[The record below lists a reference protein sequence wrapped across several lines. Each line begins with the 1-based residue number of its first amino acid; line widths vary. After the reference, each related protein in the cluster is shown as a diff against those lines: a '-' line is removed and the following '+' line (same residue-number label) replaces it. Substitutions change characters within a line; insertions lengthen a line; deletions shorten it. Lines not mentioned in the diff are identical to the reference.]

1 MRSWLTVTLVD
12 VLQDRRGISA
22 MEYAILAAAVLGV
35 VGAAAV
41 SLGGDIGFVFNELGT
56 YMKSIRSPHRN
67 GRVRQYTAVT
77 CAAPAT

>member
-56 YMKSIRSPHRN
+56 YMKSIKVPTS
-67 GRVRQYTAVT
+67 
-77 CAAPAT
+77 